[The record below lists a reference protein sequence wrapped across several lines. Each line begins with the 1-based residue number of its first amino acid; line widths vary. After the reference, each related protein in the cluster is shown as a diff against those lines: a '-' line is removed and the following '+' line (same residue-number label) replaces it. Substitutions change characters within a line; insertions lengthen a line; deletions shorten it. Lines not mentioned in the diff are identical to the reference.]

1 MINFFNYYFINI
13 DVKYGIWKSDINTT
27 FNHKKIKLSSLLS
40 NSEMFDTLYLYIF
53 YNMIV
58 LVNLDMV

>member
-1 MINFFNYYFINI
+1 MFKMFKKFKMFKDNFLKPQSCSERFNIASI
-13 DVKYGIWKSDINTT
+13 RVS
-27 FNHKKIKLSSLLS
+27 LLLS

-53 YNMIV
+53 YIMIV